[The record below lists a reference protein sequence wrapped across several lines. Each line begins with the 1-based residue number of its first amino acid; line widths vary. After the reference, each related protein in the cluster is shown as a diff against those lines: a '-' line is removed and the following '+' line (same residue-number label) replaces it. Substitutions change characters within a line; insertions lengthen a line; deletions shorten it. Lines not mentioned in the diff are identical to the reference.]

1 MRRLDFV
8 GALEVGGGAGDF
20 EDATVGAGGERRFVD
35 RELAQSFRVWL
46 GAQ

>member
-20 EDATVGAGGERRFVD
+20 EDAAVGARAESRFID